1 MHGMKL
7 KMSENSLFAILLRSS
22 WWVSAA
28 LAVGV
33 FLVARFFV
41 PPFYAAFVPLPFL
54 VIAGVVLWRR
64 LRKPGARKVAARVQA
79 LRAMPRESF
88 TAALEQAFRRQGYGV
103 SRDPRGGFELTKGG
117 RIALVDCRRWKAT
130 RTGIEPLRELHAV
143 GEKREAHELIYVA
156 AGEVTDNAR
165 SFAREKNIRLMDD
178 AELARMLG

>member
-64 LRKPGARKVAARVQA
+64 LSKPGARKVAARVQA

-156 AGEVTDNAR
+156 AGEVTDHAR